1 MAVLHI
7 RNVDIVTLDAAGTIV
22 PGGMVVV
29 RNGRI
34 AHVGHAGAE
43 RAAASPGLEPDE
55 VPDEVTDEVIEE
67 VIDGRGRALL
77 PGFFNAH
84 CHSPMTF
91 ERGWAEDLP
100 FDRWLNE
107 KIWVAES
114 ALTPDDVEWGARLA
128 ACEMI
133 RSGIVGFNDHYFH
146 MDRVAAVAA
155 ESGMRAA
162 LAWCVFGIGQ
172 EAEVGPGLEGTLDW
186 IAAVQEQD
194 QGQGRI
200 RALLGPH
207 SPYVCPPEFLR
218 RIAEIAHERGLGVH
232 LHVAESQ
239 EQVAQSLA
247 RHGLRPVQH
256 VDALGLLDAPGGC
269 VVAHGLAVD
278 AQDLA
283 VLAARGAYV
292 AHCPI
297 TYMKLAMPFPALA
310 ARLDAGVRVCL
321 GTDGPASNADLDM
334 FAVIRQTV
342 LMEKYQTG
350 DPARL
355 PGDTALRMA
364 TQSGA
369 AALGFARSGRIEVG
383 ATADLIL
390 VNLDAP
396 HMRPRHD
403 LIANLV
409 HAAKAADV
417 TDVMVDGRWLMRE
430 RVLCTLDEERILH
443 EAERR
448 ALDMVQRGRRQMRTY
463 QS

>member
-1 MAVLHI
+1 MTVVHI

-22 PGGMVVV
+22 PGGTVVV
-29 RNGRI
+29 RDGRI
-34 AHVGHAGAE
+34 AYVGPGATDMPLE
-43 RAAASPGLEPDE
+43 AADE
-55 VPDEVTDEVIEE
+55 VV
-67 VIDGRGRALL
+67 DGRGRALL
-77 PGFFNAH
+77 PGFFNGH

-107 KIWVAES
+107 KMWVAES

-133 RSGIVGFNDHYFH
+133 RGGIVGYNDHYFH
-146 MDRVAAVAA
+146 MDRVAAVVH

-162 LAWCVFGIGQ
+162 LAWCVFGIGPQ
-172 EAEVGPGLEGTLDW
+172 SEVGPGFEGTLEW
-186 IAAVQEQD
+186 IAAVNEL
-194 QGQGRI
+194 GEEQGRV

-218 RIAEIAHERGLGVH
+218 RVAEVAHERGLGVH
-232 LHVAESQ
+232 LHVAESE

-247 RHGLRPVQH
+247 RHGRRPVQH

-269 VVAHGLAVD
+269 VVAHGLALD
-278 AQDLA
+278 ADDTA
-283 VLAARGAYV
+283 VLAARGVHV

-297 TYMKLAMPFPALA
+297 TYMKLAMPFPPLA

-321 GTDGPASNADLDM
+321 GTDGPASNSDLDM
-334 FAVIRQTV
+334 FAVMRQTV

-355 PGDTALRMA
+355 AGDAALRMA
-364 TQSGA
+364 TRDGA
-369 AALGFARSGRIEVG
+369 LALGFGRSGSIEVG
-383 ATADLIL
+383 AAADLIL

-403 LIANLV
+403 LVANLV

-417 TDVMVDGRWLMRE
+417 TDVMVDGRWLMR
-430 RVLCTLDEERILH
+430 RRTLCTLDEERILY

-448 ALDMVQRGRRQMRTY
+448 ALDMVRRGQHQLRTY
-463 QS
+463 RS